1 MVDMDVVR
9 VSKRLSKVLRHRPET
24 IGIIPDANGWVDIDA
39 LLVALA
45 EHGLSL
51 TRQDLDEVVSK
62 NDKKRYTI
70 DESGT
75 RIRAAQGHSIEVR
88 LDYPATRPPAVL
100 YHGTPRRNIGSI
112 LEHGLDRAGRH
123 AVHLSADLETA
134 SRVGA
139 RRGEFV
145 VFVIDAAAM
154 ARDGFPFHRSDNG
167 VWLTERV
174 PAAYLTVR

>member
-24 IGIIPDANGWVDIDA
+24 IGITPDANGWVDIDA

-88 LDYPATRPPAVL
+88 LEYPATRPPAVL

-112 LEHGLDRAGRH
+112 LEHGLDRAAMPCTSRRTSRRRAG
-123 AVHLSADLETA
+123 SAPGVASSSSSSSMPRRWPATA
-134 SRVGA
+134 S
-139 RRGEFV
+139 
-145 VFVIDAAAM
+145 
-154 ARDGFPFHRSDNG
+154 PFTAPTTG
-167 VWLTERV
+167 CG
-174 PAAYLTVR
+174 